1 MNEKFEIELDGN
13 LVAVADEA
21 ARYAVLNILAA
32 SKVDEAAM
40 SAYLKN
46 ECGAES
52 RDEDYIENFHEVYVG
67 DYDSPKDFAEQ
78 FEKDTN
84 AEVLESIPPN
94 LRSCIDW
101 EKYWDTDLMY
111 SYWNEG
117 RYFFRNM

>member
-1 MNEKFEIELDGN
+1 MKDKFEIELDGN
-13 LVAVADEA
+13 VVAVADEA
-21 ARYAVLNILAA
+21 ALDAVNELI
-32 SKVDEAAM
+32 SSGVDEAAIA
-40 SAYLKN
+40 AYLKN

-52 RDEDYIENFHEVYVG
+52 RDEDYIENFHEAYMG

-78 FEKDTN
+78 FENDTN

-111 SYWNEG
+111 SHWNEG
-117 RYFFRNM
+117 RYFFRNI